1 MIFRYTS
8 TTEMISYNTGN
19 SYPILNRRKTSLGD
33 RTAGDLVDWS
43 TTGPQ
48 TSGSNR
54 QYAIRAIVK
63 QGKLIMKYMQFQ
75 SVFYDFFKL
84 KRHISQYCVLTLVIF
99 FSHDCL
105 PRNCALNCFY
115 LTNGHNNLPYN
126 IRVLQDKLQRPHMIC

>member
-33 RTAGDLVDWS
+33 RSAGDLVDWS

-63 QGKLIMKYMQFQ
+63 QGKLFMKYKKSCSFRVCFMIFQ
-75 SVFYDFFKL
+75 IKQAYQPILRFNSRNFFWSWL
-84 KRHISQYCVLTLVIF
+84 L
-99 FSHDCL
+99 
-105 PRNCALNCFY
+105 NCALNCFY
-115 LTNGHNNLPYN
+115 LTNGHNILPHN
-126 IRVLQDKLQRPHMIC
+126 IRVLQDKLQRPHVIC

>member
-63 QGKLIMKYMQFQ
+63 QGKLIMKY
-75 SVFYDFFKL
+75 
-84 KRHISQYCVLTLVIF
+84 I
-99 FSHDCL
+99 
-105 PRNCALNCFY
+105 
-115 LTNGHNNLPYN
+115 
-126 IRVLQDKLQRPHMIC
+126 